1 MSKDL
6 AFNENAKIAWDLHEA
21 NENVPLAFTEENNVE
36 LFGIEPA
43 KAKEMVGGLDSTL
56 ADREVLKNAY
66 IDVIELDIT
75 SENLAIFKELR
86 LKLVKNRTSI
96 ETWHKNNKAFY
107 LAGGRFV
114 DAIKNKEIEVNKEME
129 SKLLEGEKF
138 FENQEKE
145 KARLLNEER
154 IEIIRPYVDDVSGLD
169 FSDFSDEN
177 FDDFVLGKKT
187 RYNERIEA
195 EKQMKIEAENEALM
209 LKLHNERS
217 TTLLPYWNF
226 ILEADKDRNWGAFDE
241 ETFQS
246 CLKMYQERKNVF
258 DAENE
263 KIRVE
268 NERLKNEAE
277 AKEKALEKERA
288 EAKAKQDAIELKAKQ
303 EREKAEAERK
313 IEADKQKAIQE
324 KKDAEIAKLKAE
336 KEKEA
341 KELIAKDKEAKE
353 LAKAPV
359 KKQLSVWVNSFELPN
374 TKVENELSKEI
385 KDKFEAFKKWSL
397 TQINNL

>member
-6 AFNENAKIAWDLHEA
+6 AFNENANIAWDLHEA
-21 NENVPLAFTEENNVE
+21 NENVPLAFTEENKVE

-195 EKQMKIEAENEALM
+195 EKQMKIEAENEAVM

-268 NERLKNEAE
+268 NARLQKEAE
-277 AKEKALEKERA
+277 AKEKALEKERD

-374 TKVENELSKEI
+374 TEVENELSKEI

>member
-6 AFNENAKIAWDLHEA
+6 AFNENANIAWDLHEA

-154 IEIIRPYVDDVSGLD
+154 IEKLKPYIEDVSGLN
-169 FSDFSDEN
+169 FSE
-177 FDDFVLGKKT
+177 FDDESFDDYVLGKKT
-187 RYNERIEA
+187 RF
-195 EKQMKIEAENEALM
+195 ENEA
-209 LKLHNERS
+209 KAKKES
-217 TTLLPYWNF
+217 
-226 ILEADKDRNWGAFDE
+226 EAK
-241 ETFQS
+241 
-246 CLKMYQERKNVF
+246 
-258 DAENE
+258 AES
-263 KIRVE
+263 
-268 NERLKNEAE
+268 ERLAEIERQKAIEIENAKLKAEAE
-277 AKEKALEKERA
+277 VKEKALEKERA
-288 EAKAKQDAIELKAKQ
+288 EAKEKQDAIELKAKQ

-313 IEADKQKAIQE
+313 IEADKQKAIQD
-324 KKDAEIAKLKAE
+324 KKDAEIKRLKDE
-336 KEKEA
+336 KEKSENERIA
-341 KELIAKDKEAKE
+341 KEKEAKE

-374 TKVENELSKEI
+374 TEVENELSKEI
-385 KDKFEAFKKWSL
+385 RDKFEAFKKWSL

>member
-6 AFNENAKIAWDLHEA
+6 AFNENANIAWDLHEA

-154 IEIIRPYVDDVSGLD
+154 IEKLKPYIEDVSGLN
-169 FSDFSDEN
+169 FSE
-177 FDDFVLGKKT
+177 FDDESFDDYVLGKKT
-187 RYNERIEA
+187 RF
-195 EKQMKIEAENEALM
+195 ENEA
-209 LKLHNERS
+209 KEKK
-217 TTLLPYWNF
+217 
-226 ILEADKDRNWGAFDE
+226 EAEAK
-241 ETFQS
+241 
-246 CLKMYQERKNVF
+246 
-258 DAENE
+258 AES
-263 KIRVE
+263 
-268 NERLKNEAE
+268 ERLAEIERQKAIEIENAKLKAEAE
-277 AKEKALEKERA
+277 AKEKALEKERD
-288 EAKAKQDAIELKAKQ
+288 EAKAKQDAIELKAKK

-313 IEADKQKAIQE
+313 IEADKQKAIQD

-374 TKVENELSKEI
+374 TEVENELSKEI

>member
-6 AFNENAKIAWDLHEA
+6 AFTENANIAWDLHEA

-129 SKLLEGEKF
+129 SKLMEAEKY
-138 FENQEKE
+138 FENLEKE
-145 KARLLNEER
+145 AKAKKNAER
-154 IEIIRPYVDDVSGLD
+154 IEIIRPYVDDVFGLD

-187 RYNERIEA
+187 RYNEKVEA
-195 EKQMKIEAENEALM
+195 EKQEAIRIENERLAEIEIQRLA
-209 LKLHNERS
+209 E
-217 TTLLPYWNF
+217 
-226 ILEADKDRNWGAFDE
+226 I
-241 ETFQS
+241 
-246 CLKMYQERKNVF
+246 
-258 DAENE
+258 ENE

-268 NERLKNEAE
+268 NERLQKEAE
-277 AKEKALEKERA
+277 EKEFIYTIFEERIFSFLEKM
-288 EAKAKQDAIELKAKQ
+288 KQVQVISNLYDSHLFAAYQGSIN
-303 EREKAEAERK
+303 
-313 IEADKQKAIQE
+313 
-324 KKDAEIAKLKAE
+324 
-336 KEKEA
+336 
-341 KELIAKDKEAKE
+341 
-353 LAKAPV
+353 V
-359 KKQLSVWVNSFELPN
+359 FSSLSAVR
-374 TKVENELSKEI
+374 
-385 KDKFEAFKKWSL
+385 
-397 TQINNL
+397 

>member
-6 AFNENAKIAWDLHEA
+6 AFKENEKIAWDLHEA

-43 KAKEMVGGLDSTL
+43 KAKEMVEGLGSTL

-75 SENLAIFKELR
+75 SENLATFKELR

-154 IEIIRPYVDDVSGLD
+154 IEIIRPYIDDVSGLD

-195 EKQMKIEAENEALM
+195 EKQMKIEAENEAVM

-268 NERLKNEAE
+268 NARLQKEAE

-313 IEADKQKAIQE
+313 IEADKQKAIQD

-374 TKVENELSKEI
+374 TEVENELSKEI

>member
-6 AFNENAKIAWDLHEA
+6 AFNENANIAWDLHEA

-154 IEIIRPYVDDVSGLD
+154 IEKLKPYIEDVSGLN
-169 FSDFSDEN
+169 FSE
-177 FDDFVLGKKT
+177 FDDESFDDYVLGKKT
-187 RYNERIEA
+187 RF
-195 EKQMKIEAENEALM
+195 ENEA
-209 LKLHNERS
+209 KAKK
-217 TTLLPYWNF
+217 
-226 ILEADKDRNWGAFDE
+226 EAEAK
-241 ETFQS
+241 
-246 CLKMYQERKNVF
+246 
-258 DAENE
+258 AES
-263 KIRVE
+263 
-268 NERLKNEAE
+268 ERLAEIERQKAIEIENAKLKAEAE

-288 EAKAKQDAIELKAKQ
+288 EAKEKQDAIELKAKQ

-313 IEADKQKAIQE
+313 IEADK
-324 KKDAEIAKLKAE
+324 KDAEIKRLKDE
-336 KEKEA
+336 KEKSENERIA
-341 KELIAKDKEAKE
+341 KEKEAKE

-374 TKVENELSKEI
+374 TEVENELSKEI

>member
-6 AFNENAKIAWDLHEA
+6 AFNENANIAWDLHEA
-21 NENVPLAFTEENNVE
+21 NENIPLAFTEENAVNVTGVE
-36 LFGIEPA
+36 TTVQEQALKGLKVYLAERDLLD
-43 KAKEMVGGLDSTL
+43 KEFDILSK
-56 ADREVLKNAY
+56 E
-66 IDVIELDIT
+66 EIT
-75 SENLAIFKELR
+75 SENISKFKELR
-86 LKLVKNRTSI
+86 LKYVKNRTQG
-96 ETWHKNNKAFY
+96 TNKWHEKESEVSLRYKQF
-107 LAGGRFV
+107 L
-114 DAIKNKEIEVNKEME
+114 DAKKRSENAINESREEVLFK
-129 SKLLEGEKF
+129 GEKF

-154 IEIIRPYVDDVSGLD
+154 IEKVRPYVEDVTGLD
-169 FSDFSDEN
+169 FSPMNDED
-177 FDDFVLGKKT
+177 FDDYVLGKKT

-195 EKQMKIEAENEALM
+195 EKQMKIEAEKEAII

-217 TTLLPYWNF
+217 ATLLPYWNF

-268 NERLKNEAE
+268 NARLQKEAE
-277 AKEKALEKERA
+277 AKEKELEKERA
-288 EAKAKQDAIELKAKQ
+288 EAKAKQDAIELKAKK
-303 EREKAEAERK
+303 EREKAESERK
-313 IEADKQKAIQE
+313 IEADK
-324 KKDAEIAKLKAE
+324 KDAEIKRLKDE
-336 KEKEA
+336 KEKSENERIT
-341 KELIAKDKEAKE
+341 KEKEAKE

-374 TKVENELSKEI
+374 TEVENELSKEI

>member
-6 AFNENAKIAWDLHEA
+6 AFKENEKIAWDLHEA

-43 KAKEMVGGLDSTL
+43 KAKEMVEGLGSTL

-75 SENLAIFKELR
+75 SENLATFKELR

-154 IEIIRPYVDDVSGLD
+154 IEIIRPYIDDVSGLD

-195 EKQMKIEAENEALM
+195 EKQMKIEAENKAVM

-268 NERLKNEAE
+268 NARLQKEAE

-313 IEADKQKAIQE
+313 IEADKQKAIQD

-374 TKVENELSKEI
+374 TEVENELSKEI

>member
-6 AFNENAKIAWDLHEA
+6 AFKENANIAWDLHEA
-21 NENVPLAFTEENNVE
+21 NENIPLAFTEENNVE

-154 IEIIRPYVDDVSGLD
+154 IEKLKPYIEDVSGLN
-169 FSDFSDEN
+169 FSE
-177 FDDFVLGKKT
+177 FDDESFDDYVLGKKT
-187 RYNERIEA
+187 RF
-195 EKQMKIEAENEALM
+195 EN
-209 LKLHNERS
+209 
-217 TTLLPYWNF
+217 
-226 ILEADKDRNWGAFDE
+226 
-241 ETFQS
+241 
-246 CLKMYQERKNVF
+246 
-258 DAENE
+258 
-263 KIRVE
+263 
-268 NERLKNEAE
+268 E
-277 AKEKALEKERA
+277 AKEKLEAEEKAESDRLAEIERQKAIEIENAKLKAEAEVKEKELEKERA

-313 IEADKQKAIQE
+313 IEADK
-324 KKDAEIAKLKAE
+324 KDAEIAKLKAE
-336 KEKEA
+336 KDKEA
-341 KELIAKDKEAKE
+341 KELIAKEKEAKE

-374 TKVENELSKEI
+374 TEVENELSKEI
-385 KDKFEAFKKWSL
+385 RDKFEAFKKWSL

>member
-6 AFNENAKIAWDLHEA
+6 AFKENEKIAWDLHEA

-75 SENLAIFKELR
+75 SENLPTFKELR

-195 EKQMKIEAENEALM
+195 EKQMKIEAENEAVM

-268 NERLKNEAE
+268 NARLQKEAE

-374 TKVENELSKEI
+374 TEVENELSKEI